1 MTNKKKNGKFVFQGL
16 FLLDIALLQTQLA
29 GKWAFLQDAIPIE
42 NGPYPIAMLVYW
54 TVHEHWT
61 ATKTPATTN
70 CFEPERP

>member
-1 MTNKKKNGKFVFQGL
+1 MTNQKKRENCFPRPFSFGYRTP
-16 FLLDIALLQTQLA
+16 ATQLA

-61 ATKTPATTN
+61 ATKTPPTTL
-70 CFEPERP
+70 F